1 VSPVLLR
8 DKVVVVS
15 GIGPGLGQELAYGA
29 AREGARVV
37 LAARTAA
44 FLEEV
49 RAKLEAQG
57 AEALAAPTDVTSREQ
72 CQRLVQAALARFGRV
87 DALINSAYTMGR
99 VMPFEDA
106 DLERWQVPF
115 KVNLFGSL
123 TLSQAV
129 VAPMK
134 SQGGGA
140 IVMVG
145 SITARKPH
153 AKDTAYGASKA
164 ALQAAARNLALE
176 LGPYRIR
183 VNTAMMG
190 RMWGPNVE
198 AQVERVAAE
207 RGVPPEQVK
216 REFTARMAL
225 PEIPD
230 DADCAG
236 AVLFLASDYARA
248 ITGATLDV
256 NGGEWMP

>member
-1 VSPVLLR
+1 MLLH
-8 DKVVVVS
+8 DKVVIVS
-15 GIGPGLGQELAYGA
+15 GVGPGLGQELAHGA

-37 LAARTAA
+37 LAARTEAY
-44 FLEEV
+44 LEEV
-49 RAKLEAQG
+49 RGKLEAQG
-57 AEALAAPTDVTSREQ
+57 CECLAVPTDITKREQ
-72 CQRLVQAALARFGRV
+72 CQRLVEKTLARFGRV
-87 DALINSAYTMGR
+87 DSLINSAYTMGK
-99 VMPFEDA
+99 VMLFEEA
-106 DLERWQVPF
+106 DLERWQVPV

-123 TLSQAV
+123 QLSQQV
-129 VAPMK
+129 IAPMK

-145 SITARKPH
+145 TVAARKPH
-153 AKDTAYGASKA
+153 PKDTAYAASKA

-176 LGPYRIR
+176 LGAYRIR

-190 RMWGPNVE
+190 RMWGP
-198 AQVERVAAE
+198 AAATQVEQLART
-207 RGVPPEQVK
+207 RGVSPEVIK
-216 REFTARMAL
+216 REQTARMAL

-230 DADCAG
+230 DAECAG